1 MGHRGDEIR
10 AYYANPYGQRP
21 PSHGTHADSEQPVE
35 VAGQPG
41 LLTTALPR
49 RTSVTGTGSIF
60 TRYHYAGGLIDL
72 RVPLGAEWPVLV
84 VTSRTSVRMA
94 AGRVGA
100 ALGGN
105 QGMAYQTGN
114 PAFDGQYRVNH
125 AGAAPELL
133 ARLLNPAVQAALC
146 SRKRLRFLR
155 LERVLWIEYQLVT
168 YPNDSHAAVRE
179 KDAGQAGRW
188 LLEFA
193 DTVMRSPGLPLG
205 R

>member
-1 MGHRGDEIR
+1 MGRRGDEIR

-21 PSHGTHADSEQPVE
+21 PSHRAHADSEQPVE

-49 RTSVTGTGSIF
+49 RTSVAGTSSIF

-72 RVPLGAEWPVLV
+72 RVPLGPQWPVLV
-84 VTSRTSVRMA
+84 VTSRASVPMA
-94 AGRVGA
+94 AGRAGA

-105 QGMAYQTGN
+105 QGMTYQTGN
-114 PAFDGQYRVNH
+114 PAFDGQYQVNH
-125 AGAAPELL
+125 AGASPDLL

-146 SRKRLRFLR
+146 SRTRLQFLR
-155 LERVLWIEYQLVT
+155 LERVLWIEYKLKS
-168 YPNDSHAAVRE
+168 YPKDSHAAVRE
-179 KDAGQAGRW
+179 KDAAQAGRW
-188 LLEFA
+188 LLGFA